1 MNVKGFSSFR
11 GFSPATQMNET
22 RRALNASLERLAT
35 GKRVNRAADD
45 PAGLMAITAM
55 DAQRRSISE
64 RIKSFEA
71 SAYTYGAKDG
81 ALGVLGDLV
90 AELDGLVV
98 SAANRG
104 GMSEGELN
112 ALQIEADSILG
123 AIDDIAFTS
132 RFKDQLL
139 LSGFDA
145 NNLGTGVADGVS
157 LRDLLAGGSLN
168 LSSGDLEQAQAVV
181 KEALSTVATAR
192 GAAGAEAQAIDAQ
205 IRAMQEE
212 MTNLAD
218 AQSMIQDVDYA
229 SEVSVMVRNQVMTQA
244 TQFVMMTMMDVQKQS
259 MTTLLG

>member
-1 MNVKGFSSFR
+1 
-11 GFSPATQMNET
+11 
-22 RRALNASLERLAT
+22 
-35 GKRVNRAADD
+35 
-45 PAGLMAITAM
+45 
-55 DAQRRSISE
+55 
-64 RIKSFEA
+64 
-71 SAYTYGAKDG
+71 
-81 ALGVLGDLV
+81 
-90 AELDGLVV
+90 
-98 SAANRG
+98 
-104 GMSEGELN
+104 
-112 ALQIEADSILG
+112 
-123 AIDDIAFTS
+123 
-132 RFKDQLL
+132 
-139 LSGFDA
+139 
-145 NNLGTGVADGVS
+145 LGTGVADGVS